1 MIARL
6 LPLILL
12 LLTFAP
18 SQAQAQTAG
27 AACANAGQFHEN
39 GTESLVCDSS
49 IWKPVINFYGNG
61 SIGFQAGADTGSCTS
76 VKTGRMRYISS
87 TWEYC
92 SGSSWQ
98 TFDVSTTA
106 SCNIHGQSIGYVCP
120 DGSVFAGFAPY
131 TASYQPIFATRCDA
145 GQTWNGSACSGT
157 RLTLPWNN
165 GNAGGLV
172 TTTATNSFDGRTNT
186 NTLVATD
193 SDSGAPGTQPHQAAA
208 YCDNLIMHGKSDWY
222 LPSIGEYLQLI
233 ASSTSIGN
241 FGNHPAY
248 YWTAYE
254 YSYGNPAGG
263 YAVGLPLIEGGN
275 SKDTANNIRCIRR

>member
-1 MIARL
+1 MMARL

-27 AACANAGQFHEN
+27 AACATAGQFHEN

-49 IWKPVINFYGNG
+49 VWKPVINFYGNG

-98 TFDVSTTA
+98 TFSVSTTA

-120 DGSVFAGFAPY
+120 DGSVFAGFVPY
-131 TASYQPIFATRCDA
+131 AASYKPVFTTRCDA
-145 GQTWNGSACSGT
+145 GRTWNGSACAGT

-165 GNAGGLV
+165 GNSGGLV
-172 TTTATNSFDGRTNT
+172 TTTATSALDGRANA
-186 NTLVATD
+186 NALLATD
-193 SDSGAPGTQPHQAAA
+193 SDSGTGGTQPHQAAA
-208 YCDNLIMHGKSDWY
+208 YCDNLSIHGKNDWY
-222 LPSIGEYLQLI
+222 LPGVAEFLQI
-233 ASSTSIGN
+233 QASSTAIGD
-241 FGNHPAY
+241 FGPSD
-248 YWTAYE
+248 YWIAYE
-254 YSYGNPAGG
+254 YDYGVPASGGAAGIAGG
-263 YAVGLPLIEGGN
+263 A
-275 SKDTANNIRCIRR
+275 SKDQAQIIRCVRGP